1 MEYGVY
7 GINSLFDGINK
18 QYEYLRDQFLKC
30 RTKSELKAA
39 IVPHVFRINSKYKDC
54 YLSQY
59 THDSY
64 INEIYSLID
73 SVYAITNFSKKTLK
87 IIVEDIIDEY
97 NAKLLG
103 IKLT

>member
-7 GINSLFDGINK
+7 YGIQSLFDSINK
-18 QYEYLRDQFLKC
+18 QYDDLRDPFLKC
-30 RTKSELKAA
+30 RTKSDLKAA
-39 IVPHVFRINSKYKDC
+39 IAPHIFRINSKYKDC

-73 SVYAITNFSKKTLK
+73 SVYAITGFSKKTLK
-87 IIVEDIIDEY
+87 RIVEDIIDEH

-103 IKLT
+103 IKL